1 MLPVTLEDIE
11 AANKI
16 APEVLGRS
24 LDELPPQTRRLL
36 EHIQK
41 LIKAK
46 LEATPGLEQQVC
58 FFSRKELRE
67 QSGWSQ
73 TQIHRHLDCLV
84 DLEYVRNQTGKNG
97 VRMRYEL
104 LVNVEEKHT
113 YTIGLI
119 DVDKLREKQ
128 KKRKAS

>member
-36 EHIQK
+36 EHIQS
-41 LIKAK
+41 LIKTK

-67 QSGWSQ
+67 RSGWSQ
-73 TQIHRHLDCLV
+73 TQIRRHLDCLI
-84 DLEYVRNQTGKNG
+84 DLEYVRQQGGKNG
-97 VRMRYEL
+97 VQMKYEL
-104 LVNVEEKHT
+104 LADINEAKN
-113 YTIGLI
+113 YAIGLL
-119 DVDKLREKQ
+119 DVEKLKEQQNK
-128 KKRKAS
+128 KAS